1 MGYILLEGGAE
12 FGGMM
17 AQPDMKSLE
26 LAGGRDVPVSI
37 IPAAA
42 APDHNH
48 IRAGRNGVRW
58 FQGLG
63 ATRIASLPLIDK
75 ESANRNDLAEVL
87 GDSQLIYIL
96 GGFPGYLAQTL
107 RDSLC
112 WRAILE
118 AHRKGAVISGSSA
131 GAMVLCEHYYDP
143 IPQALQNGLNLLPGS
158 CVVPHYDTFGQGWM
172 SRLSKEHP
180 DILYIGIDEETGVID
195 EGPQGLW
202 QVYGKG
208 KVALCRG
215 QQINVYPRGESFEL
229 NPKIG
234 FEVF

>member
-1 MGYILLEGGAE
+1 MGYITLEGGAE

-17 AQPDMKSLE
+17 ALPDLRSLE
-26 LAGGRDVPVSI
+26 LAGGPDARLSI
-37 IPAAA
+37 IPTAA

-48 IRAGRNGVRW
+48 TRAGQNGVRW
-58 FQGLG
+58 FEKLG
-63 ATRIASLPLIDK
+63 ASSVTSLPLIDM
-75 ESANRNDLAEVL
+75 ESANRKDLAEDL
-87 GDSQLIYIL
+87 GDSHLIYIL

-131 GAMVLCEHYYDP
+131 GAMVLCEYFYDP
-143 IPQALQNGLNLLPGS
+143 VTQALQKGLNLVAGS

-172 SRLSKEHP
+172 SRLAMEHQ
-180 DILYIGIDEETGVID
+180 DIQYIGIDEETGMIN
-195 EGPQGLW
+195 EGPQGQW

-208 KVALCRG
+208 KVTLW
-215 QQINVYPRGESFEL
+215 QKHQVSTYPAGEAFG
-229 NPKIG
+229 I
-234 FEVF
+234 

>member
-17 AQPDMKSLE
+17 AQPDMRSLE

-58 FQGLG
+58 FQDLG

-75 ESANRNDLAEVL
+75 ESADRKDLAEVL
-87 GDSQLIYIL
+87 SDSRLIYIL
-96 GGFPGYLAQTL
+96 GGFPDFLAETL

-112 WRAILE
+112 WRAIIE
-118 AHRKGAVISGSSA
+118 AHRKGAVIGGSSA
-131 GAMVLCEHYYDP
+131 GAMVLCEYFYVP
-143 IPQALQNGLNLLPGS
+143 SAQALKNGLNLLRGT
-158 CVVPHYDTFGQGWM
+158 CVAPHYDTFGQGWM
-172 SRLSKEHP
+172 NRLANEHSE
-180 DILYIGIDEETGVID
+180 IRYIGIDEETGMIN
-195 EGPQGLW
+195 EGPQGQW
-202 QVYGKG
+202 RVYGKG
-208 KVALCRG
+208 MVTLYRR
-215 QQINVYPRGESFEL
+215 QQSNVYSRGERFEL
-229 NPKIG
+229 DVK
-234 FEVF
+234 

>member
-1 MGYILLEGGAE
+1 VGYILLEGGAE

-17 AQPDMKSLE
+17 EQPDLRSLE
-26 LAGGRDVPVSI
+26 LGGGKDVPVSI

-42 APDHNH
+42 AADHNH
-48 IRAGRNGVRW
+48 IQAGQNGARW
-58 FQGLG
+58 FKKIG
-63 ATRIASLPLIDK
+63 ATHVTVLPLIDR
-75 ESANRNDLAEVL
+75 ESANRKDLAEL
-87 GDSQLIYIL
+87 LSNSGLIYIL

-107 RDSLC
+107 MDSLC

-118 AHRKGAVISGSSA
+118 AHGKGAVISGSSA
-131 GAMVLCEHYYDP
+131 GAMVLCEYYYDP
-143 IPQALQNGLNLLPGS
+143 GTQTLQNGLALLAGT

-172 SRLSKEHP
+172 SRLAKEHP
-180 DILYIGIDEETGVID
+180 DILYIGIDEETGMIN
-195 EGPQGLW
+195 EGPQGQW

-208 KVALCRG
+208 KVTLCRG

-234 FEVF
+234 FGVF